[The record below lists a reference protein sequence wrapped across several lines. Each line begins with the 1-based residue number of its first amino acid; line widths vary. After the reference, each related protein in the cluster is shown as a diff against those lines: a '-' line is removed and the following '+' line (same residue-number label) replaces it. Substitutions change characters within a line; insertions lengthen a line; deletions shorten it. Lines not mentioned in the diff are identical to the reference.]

1 MITEISFIIR
11 KLSLILILGS
21 VFLLSCSSVSEV
33 TPTIEQMQP
42 TSTLPDPQS
51 STVKTPD
58 AEVVAENFLG
68 DWNNDQYSEM
78 YELISK
84 TSKNSVTLEEFTQLY
99 TNFANEI
106 ALSGISSMIT
116 SSQVSPDR
124 ATLTTETTYHSSIFP
139 DLSRVIPLELILEDN
154 TWRINWDT
162 SLIMPELAGGNTLK
176 RDAEII
182 PRGSI
187 YSSNGEPLATQSDA
201 VAVGLWTDYV
211 FTDESEGLLSL
222 LSQISGKRVDSLIE
236 VIENSLPGTYLPI
249 VEVGTEQF
257 TNIVNA
263 LSRYAGI
270 EIGRYFSRYYP
281 DGGIAP
287 HAVGYISSIQQE
299 EVDNFRRNGYQTY
312 DKVGRE
318 GIEAWGDQYLGGDR
332 GGTLYLVDSEG
343 KIVNQIVET
352 PSGSAEDIYTQIDS
366 TFQQQVQDSLEG
378 LRGAAVVLEKDTGR
392 VLALASS
399 PKFNPNGFQTENI
412 NWDSWLGDIYNDP
425 NNPLFNRATQGQY
438 PLGSVFKIITM
449 AAALESGLYDE
460 NTTYECG
467 YFFDEAPGLR
477 LNDWTYDWF
486 LEDGETQPSGLLTLP
501 QGLIRS
507 CNPYFWHIGLDLYE
521 QDFKQAI
528 SDMARGFGLGSP
540 TGIVGIEEEP
550 GNVSD
555 PGEPVDAI
563 NLAIGQG
570 DLLVTPLQVA
580 RFVAAIGNG
589 GTLFT
594 PLLVDQVID
603 QSGNPVLSFD
613 VEKTGNLPVD
623 SENLKIIQDAM
634 EGVVF
639 SRNPQGTAERV
650 FRGFSIPVSG
660 KTGTAE
666 TGARDPHAWFV
677 GYSSFEREDKPDIAV
692 VVLVENAGEGS
703 EWAAPIF
710 RRIMEYY
717 FIGTPQRLY
726 PWEAAVGVT
735 KTPTPLFSETPTP
748 EP

>member
-1 MITEISFIIR
+1 MARIFLIFPKITFVML
-11 KLSLILILGS
+11 LSI
-21 VFLLSCSSVSEV
+21 VFLLGCTSTGEVS
-33 TPTIEQMQP
+33 PTAEQVIP

-58 AEVVAENFLG
+58 AELVAENFLKA
-68 DWNNDQYSEM
+68 WNDGLYSEM
-78 YELISK
+78 YELISEA
-84 TSKNSVTLEEFTQLY
+84 SKNSITLEEFTQRY

-106 ALSGISSMIT
+106 ALTGTTSSIK
-116 SSQVSPDR
+116 SSQVSPDK
-124 ATLTTETTYHSSIFP
+124 ASLTTETTYHSSIYS
-139 DLSRVIPLELILEDN
+139 DLLRVIPFELILENDS
-154 TWRINWDT
+154 WKINWDI
-162 SLIMPELAGGNTLK
+162 SLVMPELAGGNTLK

-182 PRGSI
+182 PRGNI
-187 YSSNGEPLATQSDA
+187 YSSSGEPLAEQTDA

-211 FTDESEGLLSL
+211 FTEESEGLLSL

-236 VIENSLPGTYLPI
+236 VIENSPPGTYLPI
-249 VEVGTEQF
+249 VEVGADQF

-270 EIGRYFSRYYP
+270 EIGRYFSRFYP
-281 DGGIAP
+281 NGGVAP

-299 EVDNFRRNGYQTY
+299 EVDDFRRNGYQTY

-318 GIEAWGDQYLGGDR
+318 GIEQWGEPYLGGDK
-332 GGTLYLVDSEG
+332 GGTLYLVDPDG
-343 KIVNQIVET
+343 KVINQIAEI
-352 PSGSAEDIYTQIDS
+352 PSGFADDIYTNIDS
-366 TFQQQVQDSLEG
+366 TFQQQVQASLEG
-378 LRGAAVVLEKDTGR
+378 LRGAAVVLERDTGK

-412 NWDSWLGDIYNDP
+412 NWDSWLGDIYSDF

-477 LNDWTYDWF
+477 LNDWTYDWY

-540 TGIVGIEEEP
+540 TGIIGVEEEP

-589 GTLFT
+589 GTLYT
-594 PLLVDQVID
+594 PRLVDLVVD
-603 QSGNPVLSFD
+603 QFGNPVLSFD
-613 VEKTGNLPVD
+613 VEETGKLPVD
-623 SENLKIIQDAM
+623 SKNLKIIQDAM
-634 EGVVF
+634 QGVVF
-639 SRNPQGTAERV
+639 SRNPRGTAERV

-666 TGARDPHAWFV
+666 TSSQDPHAWFV
-677 GYSSFEREDKPDIAV
+677 GYSSMEREDKPDIAV
-692 VVLVENAGEGS
+692 VVLVENVGEGS